1 MLVDQKV
8 LEILEK
14 TNLITNIT
22 YLVAMDHILL
32 HDLSPNAAR
41 GPPQS

>member
-1 MLVDQKV
+1 MLVDQEV
-8 LEILEK
+8 LEKIEK
-14 TNLITNIT
+14 INLIINIT
-22 YLVAMDHILL
+22 YLVPMDHILV